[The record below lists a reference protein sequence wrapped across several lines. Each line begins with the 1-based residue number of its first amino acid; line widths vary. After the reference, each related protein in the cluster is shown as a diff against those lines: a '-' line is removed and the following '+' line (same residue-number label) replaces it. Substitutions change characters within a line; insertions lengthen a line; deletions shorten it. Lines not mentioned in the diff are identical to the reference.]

1 MPKKIHLVLSLFAL
15 SCGANVP
22 SKAQPH
28 TKVIKPLVKAEP
40 NKSEPNRAESK
51 QPEAKKQEQASR
63 PIACP
68 ETNTYFEVTSAR
80 LGNDTALREFCVNP
94 LPQAPQL
101 SQSEVEAKD
110 HLLVSTDL
118 ISGRCLHKNCSSPI
132 SSHPRVPLEP
142 TVLRAIVE
150 AATYKSISIGNMQK
164 HYIEED
170 SSQITEQHEEV
181 SKHKILFHLN
191 KDTKCVSKNLLY
203 NSEVFSELSKGA
215 GANKTTTYHTD
226 AHKFYQSLELDELF
240 YTYYL
245 KGNTYKIVM
254 IVDVSYEAHGESLL
268 FKEKT
273 LCQSTKPI
281 YLLDGYFNVYL
292 TSRTPN
298 QIEVSA
304 HSNKR

>member
-1 MPKKIHLVLSLFAL
+1 MAKKIHLVLSLFVL
-15 SCGANVP
+15 SCGAYVP
-22 SKAQPH
+22 TKAQPTAKV
-28 TKVIKPLVKAEP
+28 TKPVVLTEYK
-40 NKSEPNRAESK
+40 NTESK
-51 QPEAKKQEQASR
+51 SSQKQKHASKA
-63 PIACP
+63 IAWCTDP
-68 ETNTYFEVTSAR
+68 NTYFEVTSAR

-94 LPQAPQL
+94 LPQS
-101 SQSEVEAKD
+101 SQSAELSKSEVDAHD
-110 HLLVSTDL
+110 QILQSTDL
-118 ISGRCLHKNCSSPI
+118 ISGRCRQKNCSSPI
-132 SSHPRVPLEP
+132 SSHSRVPLEP

-150 AATYKSISIGNMQK
+150 AATYSSISIGNMQK
-164 HYIEED
+164 HYQEED
-170 SSQITEQHEEV
+170 SSQSTEQHEEV

-203 NSEVFSELSKGA
+203 NSEVFSELSRGI
-215 GANKTTTYHTD
+215 GANKTTKYHTD

-254 IVDVSYEAHGESLL
+254 IVDVSYEARGESLL

-281 YLLDGYFNVYL
+281 HLLDGYFNVYI
-292 TSRTPN
+292 SSSTPN